1 MGRKV
6 HLINKEGDKLVIE
19 HRDYMESQL
28 NADNRYSD
36 YEVDID
42 WTLCNGYMTLENMR
56 KSIEGNCFKDISNY
70 AENRTMDNR

>member
-19 HRDYMESQL
+19 HRDFMDSQL
-28 NADNRYSD
+28 NVDNRYID

-42 WTLCNGYMTLENMR
+42 WCLKNGYMTLEDMK
-56 KSIEGNCFKDISNY
+56 KSIEGDFK
-70 AENRTMDNR
+70 